1 MAPVRPYAPN
11 LYLQEHRAG
20 CTSPKRP
27 WPRSLLVPRPE
38 SFALFDG
45 CRLSSRRGQIA
56 DSVAPRPS
64 RHRGSLSTT
73 WYGGPGCT
81 GWRVRQRA
89 REKGQGTMQASEV
102 PRAVAAAMSTASSLD
117 LTVDD
122 AIVLHDSNK
131 LTLRLLPCDVL
142 ARVAPIA
149 HQIAQFEV
157 ELAQRLAESKS
168 PVAALE
174 PRVEPR
180 VYERDG
186 FVVTL
191 WTYYEPATPREV
203 SPADYANAL
212 GRLHA
217 GMRKLDV
224 PTLHFTDRVEQ
235 AQQLVASR
243 DHTPALADAD
253 RELLGDTLRSLRR
266 VIGERGGAEQLLH
279 GEPHPG
285 NVLTTKNGLL
295 FIDLETCC
303 RGPVEFD
310 LAHAPDEV
318 SEHYPGVNQGLLRE
332 CRILVLAMITTWRWD
347 RGDQLPNGRQLG
359 TEWLS
364 QIRAALDRNGLDTH
378 G

>member
-1 MAPVRPYAPN
+1 MLPR
-11 LYLQEHRAG
+11 LYRL
-20 CTSPKRP
+20 
-27 WPRSLLVPRPE
+27 E
-38 SFALFDG
+38 STAALKG
-45 CRLSSRRGQIA
+45 
-56 DSVAPRPS
+56 
-64 RHRGSLSTT
+64 
-73 WYGGPGCT
+73 
-81 GWRVRQRA
+81 
-89 REKGQGTMQASEV
+89 KGQATMQASEI

-117 LTVDD
+117 LSVGD

-142 ARVAPIA
+142 ARVAPVA
-149 HQIAQFEV
+149 HQVAQFEV
-157 ELAQRLAESKS
+157 ELAQRLAESGC
-168 PVAALE
+168 PVAVLE
-174 PRVEPR
+174 PRVDPR

-191 WTYYEPATPREV
+191 WTYYEPAAPREV
-203 SPADYANAL
+203 SPADYASAL
-212 GRLHA
+212 ERLHA
-217 GMRKLDV
+217 GMRTLDV
-224 PTLHFTDRVEQ
+224 PTPHFTDRVEQ

-243 DHTPALADAD
+243 DRTPALARAD

-266 VIGERGGAEQLLH
+266 VIGEHGGAGQLLH

-310 LAHAPDEV
+310 LAHAPEEV
-318 SEHYPGVNQGLLRE
+318 SKHYPGVNQDLLRE
-332 CRILVLAMITTWRWD
+332 CRILVLAMIATWRWD

-364 QIRAALDRNGLDTH
+364 QIRAALDRKRLDTP

>member
-1 MAPVRPYAPN
+1 
-11 LYLQEHRAG
+11 
-20 CTSPKRP
+20 
-27 WPRSLLVPRPE
+27 
-38 SFALFDG
+38 
-45 CRLSSRRGQIA
+45 
-56 DSVAPRPS
+56 
-64 RHRGSLSTT
+64 
-73 WYGGPGCT
+73 
-81 GWRVRQRA
+81 
-89 REKGQGTMQASEV
+89 MQASEV
-102 PRAVAAAMSTASSLD
+102 RRARAAAMSIALSLD
-117 LTVDD
+117 LTVND
-122 AIVLHDSNK
+122 AIVLHNSNK
-131 LTLRLLPCDVL
+131 LTLRLLPCDAL
-142 ARVAPIA
+142 AYVAPVA
-149 HQIAQFEV
+149 FQVAQFEV
-157 ELAQRLAESKS
+157 ELAQRLAESGC

-174 PRVEPR
+174 RRVDPR

-203 SPADYANAL
+203 APADYASAL
-212 GRLHA
+212 ERLHA
-217 GMRKLDV
+217 GMRKLDI
-224 PTLHFTDRVEQ
+224 PTPHFMDRVEQ

-266 VIGERGGAEQLLH
+266 GIVDRGAAEQLLH

-285 NVLTTKNGLL
+285 NVLTTKHGLL

-310 LAHAPDEV
+310 LAHAPEEV
-318 SEHYPGVNQGLLRE
+318 SEHYPGVNQDLLRE

-347 RGDQLPNGRQLG
+347 RGDQFPNGRQLG

-364 QIRAALDRNGLDTH
+364 QLRAALDRKGLDIR